1 MNDRTRNFTV
11 GVTTLAGV
19 VGLGVLLF
27 LFGYIPAFLRAGY
40 TVTIDMADAVALNE
54 GSAVQ
59 LYGIRIGQ
67 VRSIDFKSPPGSGV
81 LVRARIRQGI
91 DIPADAHA
99 EIDTDLLGGTAT
111 VQIVPNH
118 GSDGGYDTFLAD
130 DGTAMIPGKLGSLAG
145 AFSQLNR
152 LTNSFEQFSHEWR
165 KVGENINVL
174 LDEPPFVG
182 IGLDGEP
189 GPRRDSDVRAVLAGL
204 NKRLDEIHGVLA
216 DIHQYTG
223 DPKLREDVK
232 ATLANARQVSERAI
246 KTTEQA
252 NALMTEAQKKIDAM
266 ATRYLALAEDTTATL
281 NQVQS
286 LLAVVQKGEGTAGRL
301 LNDPALFE
309 NFADAAL
316 RISSLADEAKLL
328 VQKWKAEGLPIQF

>member
-1 MNDRTRNFTV
+1 M
-11 GVTTLAGV
+11 
-19 VGLGVLLF
+19 
-27 LFGYIPAFLRAGY
+27 
-40 TVTIDMADAVALNE
+40 
-54 GSAVQ
+54 
-59 LYGIRIGQ
+59 
-67 VRSIDFKSPPGSGV
+67 
-81 LVRARIRQGI
+81 
-91 DIPADAHA
+91 
-99 EIDTDLLGGTAT
+99 
-111 VQIVPNH
+111 
-118 GSDGGYDTFLAD
+118 
-130 DGTAMIPGKLGSLAG
+130 
-145 AFSQLNR
+145 
-152 LTNSFEQFSHEWR
+152 
-165 KVGENINVL
+165 
-174 LDEPPFVG
+174 
-182 IGLDGEP
+182 
-189 GPRRDSDVRAVLAGL
+189 
-204 NKRLDEIHGVLA
+204 LA